1 MSAVQALAD
10 IQNIL
15 VKYRISATVVTW
27 YEDGRAITKIT
38 VKNSKP
44 PPVFSKK
51 RKNPSRM
58 LRDKKRRTAYAA
70 KMAGSCEKDPGAA
83 PVQPAPSEEKTP
95 RWRATPLRRL
105 DPGSEKEEVR
115 WRPEVE
121 GGGNPDNIPQ
131 LDGCG
136 KKEVSIDEGGG
147 EDDEDDSS
155 AAEEEMEGN
164 DEEKRDDHNHDRASA
179 LPEPPLQTTMD
190 DLMKKMEEFQE
201 RLDDFHGASDDLHNI
216 F

>member
-1 MSAVQALAD
+1 MSAAQALAD

-15 VKYRISATVVTW
+15 LKYRISATVFTL
-27 YEDGRAITKIT
+27 YEEGTAITKIT
-38 VKNSKP
+38 VRDSTGFQSKP
-44 PPVFSKK
+44 PPVKK

-83 PVQPAPSEEKTP
+83 PVQPAPSELKTS
-95 RWRATPLRRL
+95 RRRATPLRRL

-121 GGGNPDNIPQ
+121 VDGNPDNIPQ

-136 KKEVSIDEGGG
+136 KKEVSSDD
-147 EDDEDDSS
+147 EDDEDES
-155 AAEEEMEGN
+155 AATEEEMEGN
-164 DEEKRDDHNHDRASA
+164 NEEKRDVHIHDHAYA
-179 LPEPPLQTTMD
+179 LPDPPP
-190 DLMKKMEEFQE
+190 
-201 RLDDFHGASDDLHNI
+201 RLPWTP
-216 F
+216 